1 MAGHSVF
8 PLIRAGRFPGI
19 WRLTLTDTLQ
29 AGDDAAAAVAVAP
42 RVTLDSLHPKI
53 ANEEYAVFGGV
64 LTICVLTTA
73 NGFTVTGES
82 ACASPEN
89 FNAELGRKFA
99 RERAVSKLWGLEGYL
114 LREQLH
120 LAETGIEPGEGM
132 RRYIGTKAVNAKP
145 MTRLDYNELRGWKL
159 PDDEDGS
166 DAGYLVE
173 YADGQRPNVKGF
185 KGYVSWSPADVFE
198 GSYR

>member
-1 MAGHSVF
+1 MDDVSPSETPPHIARMIEENDQLTERLDKLGAFLGGEVF
-8 PLIRAGRFPGI
+8 KALPDI
-19 WRLTLTDTLQ
+19 DQ
-29 AGDDAAAAVAVAP
+29 
-42 RVTLDSLHPKI
+42 
-53 ANEEYAVFGGV
+53 E
-64 LTICVLTTA
+64 
-73 NGFTVTGES
+73 
-82 ACASPEN
+82 
-89 FNAELGRKFA
+89 
-99 RERAVSKLWGLEGYL
+99 L
-114 LREQLH
+114 LRAQLAAMFTYGTV
-120 LAETGIEPGEGM
+120 LAARIARGTLMTEGIEPGEGM

-145 MTRLDYNELRGWKL
+145 MTRLDYNELRGWRL